1 MKKNIIIY
9 LLISFIFALTA
20 CQTQPVTS
28 TPIPT
33 AEPIPTEIVEISD
46 VMQDDETE
54 TETEQEEITYIGN
67 KNTKKFHL
75 PDCHTLPAEKN
86 RVELSS
92 FNEAINMGFVPC
104 KNCIGK

>member
-1 MKKNIIIY
+1 MKRFCLTCIF
-9 LLISFIFALTA
+9 LILTLTA
-20 CQTQPVTS
+20 CQTQPATS
-28 TPIPT
+28 TLIPT
-33 AEPIPTEIVEISD
+33 AEPMPTEIVEISD

-54 TETEQEEITYIGN
+54 TEAEQEEITYIGN

-92 FNEAINMGFVPC
+92 YDEAIDLGFVPC
-104 KNCIGK
+104 KNCNP